1 MYKAVGVTLVLAIA
15 MVVFAVAGH
24 KSTSAA
30 EPNHSPILVEL
41 FTSEGC
47 SSCPPADKLLAQLE
61 REGTFNGHP
70 IVVMGEHVDYWNGL
84 GWSDRFSSSVFSERQ
99 SDFVRRLHLSSAY
112 TPQMVINGRQELVG
126 NDEAALQ
133 KALVREN
140 AASPA
145 TVSINLNGDTADI
158 QVQNAPVGAT
168 AYLAITETALTTQ
181 VGRGENKGR
190 QLQHAGV
197 VRRLQKLGS
206 IERSNFE
213 TRVRLATDR
222 SWNPANVRVIAF
234 VQSDRGIEGA
244 SSVRLP

>member
-1 MYKAVGVTLVLAIA
+1 
-15 MVVFAVAGH
+15 
-24 KSTSAA
+24 
-30 EPNHSPILVEL
+30 
-41 FTSEGC
+41 
-47 SSCPPADKLLAQLE
+47 
-61 REGTFNGHP
+61 
-70 IVVMGEHVDYWNGL
+70 MGEHVDYWNGL

-126 NDEAALQ
+126 NDEAALRQ
-133 KALVREN
+133 ALVREN

-145 TVSINLNGDTADI
+145 IVSINLNGDSADI

-168 AYLAITETALTTQ
+168 AYLAITETALMTQ

-206 IERSNFE
+206 IQRSNFE